1 MNSLI
6 NNLKALGTGRLIALG
21 VVGAGLVLAL
31 VFGLSA
37 VTKPTF
43 KSLYTGLS
51 PSSAS
56 DIVTALEQ
64 GGFQVEISADS
75 SVVSVPQGDMARARM
90 VLAEN
95 NLPGE
100 GAPGWEIFDQGGSLG
115 MNTFLQ
121 KVNSRRALEGELARS
136 IQTIKG
142 IDAARVHLVL
152 PEREAFSRERT
163 KPTASV
169 ILTTNMSFSMDNKQ
183 AYSIQHLVGSAV
195 PNLSPSQVTVMT
207 NRGEII
213 AAEDGDGSSS
223 DVTLQ
228 SVRSALEDRYARN
241 IEKILTARVGT
252 GNARV
257 QVTVDVSSERRV
269 VVQESFNPQEQ
280 VVRSTET
287 SNLNEEDMQ
296 ADNSNVSV
304 ENNLPENLMQDG
316 AATPT
321 SRNTR
326 QETNEIVNYEI
337 GSTRSETV
345 YEPGDVQKISVA
357 VLVNG
362 IYERA
367 DGTVDYNDRTPDE
380 LALLEELVKT
390 AIGFEQARGDSVSV
404 ESLRFIDYSMDVGE
418 PIGISMLDII
428 TENIMTIIKWI
439 FVSLIVLFVML
450 FGIRPTLQ
458 RIFPAVI
465 SERDDDGLPEDGAG
479 ERTDVDQ
486 TGAVSPAQQGA
497 KLPQA
502 DTSDDS
508 VNEMS
513 TRDEDLIN
521 VMSVQG
527 GVRKR
532 RIKALGDMVDSD
544 NEETLKIVRTWIAG
558 EV

>member
-1 MNSLI
+1 VNSLI